1 VLLNHLHVK
10 YLLAGAGLA
19 SSAAAV
25 AIRKLDPANTLLMI
39 GQEINRPYHRAPLSK
54 DYLRRQRRH
63 ADLFTLPDS
72 WMADHRVDLR
82 TGRRVAHL
90 DTARASVT
98 LDNGMD
104 VSYDQLLLATG
115 DSPNRLMVAGAELPN
130 LFYVRT
136 LDDVERLGHAI
147 DIAKNAGAAHSKG
160 RGRVVVIGGG
170 VLGVELAGSLT
181 AMGMIVDLVVGSDYP
196 WHRFAGEG
204 TGKFLSHYLQEHGVL
219 VHNGRRAARLEGDG
233 RVQRVVMDDGKS
245 VTCDFAIAAV
255 GSHANRELLRGTPI
269 AAEKAILADVRC
281 CTSDPRVYAAGDC
294 AAVFDPLFGKHR
306 IIDHWDNAIAT
317 GTIAGTNMAGG
328 DARYQVVS
336 TFGTAVFDLVA
347 TVWGEPRAVE
357 RRIIRAATGT
367 EQADFVEIGIAADGR
382 VAQVLAIGP
391 GHDVQSLEQLVAKRV
406 LVDGNA
412 EQLKDP
418 ALPLSRFI

>member
-1 VLLNHLHVK
+1 
-10 YLLAGAGLA
+10 LA

-63 ADLFTLPDS
+63 EDLFTLPDS
-72 WMADHRVDLR
+72 WFTEHRLDLR

-90 DTARASVT
+90 DTARAAVT
-98 LDNGMD
+98 LDDGMEI
-104 VSYDQLLLATG
+104 SYDQLLLATG
-115 DSPNRLMVAGAELPN
+115 DSPNRLVVPGAQLPN
-130 LFYVRT
+130 LFYLRT

-147 DIAKNAGAAHSKG
+147 DIAKAAGTAHSKG
-160 RGRVVVIGGG
+160 RGKVVVIGGG
-170 VLGVELAGSLT
+170 LLGVELTGSLT
-181 AMGMIVDLVVGSDYP
+181 SLGLDLHLVVGPEYP
-196 WHRFAGEG
+196 WHRFVGEG
-204 TGKFLSHYLQEHGVL
+204 VGKFISHYLEEHGVHL
-219 VHNGRRAARLEGDG
+219 HNGRRAIRLEGDG
-233 RVQRVVMDDGKS
+233 RVQRVIMDDGGS
-245 VTCDFAIAAV
+245 IGCDFAVAAV
-255 GSHANRELLRGTPI
+255 GSHANRDLLRGTPI
-269 AAEKAILADVRC
+269 AAENAILVDVRC
-281 CTSDPRVYAAGDC
+281 RTTDPHVYAAGDC

-336 TFGTAVFDLVA
+336 TFQTSVFDLVA

-357 RRIIRAATGT
+357 RRIIRATGGA
-367 EQADFVEIGIAADGR
+367 EQTSFVEIGIAVDGR
-382 VAQVLAIGP
+382 VAQVLAIGQ

-412 EQLKDP
+412 EQMKDP
-418 ALPLSRFI
+418 SVPLSRFV

>member
-1 VLLNHLHVK
+1 VQLNHLHVK
-10 YLLAGAGLA
+10 YLLVGAGLA

-63 ADLFTLPDS
+63 EDLFTLPDS
-72 WMADHRVDLR
+72 WFTEHRLDLR

-90 DTARASVT
+90 DTARGAVT
-98 LDNGMD
+98 LDNGMEI
-104 VSYDQLLLATG
+104 SYDQLLLATG
-115 DSPNRLMVAGAELPN
+115 DSPNRLTVPGAELPN

-147 DIAKNAGAAHSKG
+147 DIAKTAGAAHSKG
-160 RGRVVVIGGG
+160 RGRVVIIGGG
-170 VLGVELAGSLT
+170 LLGVELTGSLT
-181 AMGMIVDLVVGSDYP
+181 SMGLAVDLIVGPEYP
-196 WHRFAGEG
+196 WYRFAGEG
-204 TGKFLSHYLQEHGVL
+204 AGKFVSRHLQVHGVQ
-219 VHNGRRAARLEGDG
+219 VHNGRRASRLEGDG
-233 RVQRVVMDDGKS
+233 RVQHVILDDGQS
-245 VTCDFAIAAV
+245 LTCDFAIAAV

-269 AAEKAILADVRC
+269 AAEKAILVDVHCR
-281 CTSDPRVYAAGDC
+281 TTDPHVYAAGDC
-294 AAVFDPLFGKHR
+294 AAVFDPLFEKHR

-328 DARYQVVS
+328 DARYQAVS

-357 RRIIRAATGT
+357 HRIIRAATGT
-367 EQADFVEIGIAADGR
+367 EQADFIEIGIAPDGR
-382 VAQVLAIGP
+382 VAQVLAIGQ
-391 GHDVQSLEQLVAKRV
+391 GHDVQSLEQLVAQR
-406 LVDGNA
+406 LPIDGNA

-418 ALPLSRFI
+418 AVPLSRFV

>member
-1 VLLNHLHVK
+1 MNHLHVK

-25 AIRKLDPANTLLMI
+25 AIRKLDSANALLMI

-63 ADLFTLPDS
+63 EDLFTLPDP
-72 WMADHRVDLR
+72 WFTEHRVDLR

-90 DTARASVT
+90 DTARAAVT
-98 LDNGMD
+98 LDDGMEI
-104 VSYDQLLLATG
+104 SYDQLLLATG
-115 DSPNRLMVAGAELPN
+115 DSPNRLAVPGAELPN
-130 LFYVRT
+130 LFYLRT

-147 DIAKNAGAAHSKG
+147 DIAKAAGTAHSKG
-160 RGRVVVIGGG
+160 RGSVVVIGGG
-170 VLGVELAGSLT
+170 LLGVELAGSLT
-181 AMGMIVDLVVGSDYP
+181 SMGLAVQLVVGPEYP
-196 WHRFAGEG
+196 WHRFAGEAA
-204 TGKFLSHYLQEHGVL
+204 GKFISHYLQEHGVQL
-219 VHNGRRAARLEGDG
+219 HNGRRAVRLEGDG
-233 RVQRVVMDDGKS
+233 RVQRVIMDNGRS
-245 VTCDFAIAAV
+245 IGCDFAVAAV
-255 GSHANRELLRGTPI
+255 GSHANRDLLRGTPI
-269 AAEKAILADVRC
+269 AAEKAILVDVHCR
-281 CTSDPRVYAAGDC
+281 TTDPHVYAAGDC

-328 DARYQVVS
+328 DAKYQIVS
-336 TFGTAVFDLVA
+336 TFQTSAFDLVA

-357 RRIIRAATGT
+357 RRIIRAAGGA
-367 EQADFVEIGIAADGR
+367 EQSGFIEIGIAVDGR
-382 VAQVLAIGP
+382 VAEVLAIGQ
-391 GHDVQSLEQLVAKRV
+391 GHDVLSLEQLVAKRV

-418 ALPLSRFI
+418 SIPLSRFV